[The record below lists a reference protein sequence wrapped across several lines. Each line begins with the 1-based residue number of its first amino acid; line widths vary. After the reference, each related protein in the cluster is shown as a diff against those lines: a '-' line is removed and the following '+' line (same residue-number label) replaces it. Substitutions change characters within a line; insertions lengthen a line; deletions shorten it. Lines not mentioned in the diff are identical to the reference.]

1 MTVPAA
7 AAVAPAGSASMLS
20 PLISPPIAAAHAAV
34 PRTMLDAVHRLQ
46 PPVRDLALLHLGW
59 SDAAPGTDLRLPGK
73 GLRSLFSVLAGD
85 MTGGD
90 PAAAVVAGAC
100 VELVHESSL
109 AYDDFMDGD
118 RLRRGRPAIWSE
130 HGVPAAILVGTSLF
144 TLAQQVLADGGAEFA
159 APATA
164 RWSRAMQD
172 LVLGQAQDVA
182 LERCAPSEL
191 RTAEWELMAERKTGS
206 LVGAA
211 MALGALSG
219 GADPEVADTFDR
231 IGRALGVAY
240 QIADDVLA
248 VWGDTELTGKPVALV
263 PSAKLYSL
271 VAVADSLDPAQPLDG
286 SVGVRELLEGT
297 PAREHSI
304 EAVRRLSN
312 RSLELLADCPDVSGT
327 GEALRAIISELVE
340 RSW

>member
-1 MTVPAA
+1 MTVPA
-7 AAVAPAGSASMLS
+7 VAGTAAGSASMLE

-34 PRTMLDAVHRLQ
+34 PRVMLDALGRLES
-46 PPVRDLALLHLGW
+46 PVRDLALQHLDW
-59 SDAAPGTDLRLPGK
+59 QDLAPGADVRLPGK

-85 MTGGD
+85 MAGGD
-90 PAAAVVAGAC
+90 PDAAVLAGAC

-109 AYDDFMDGD
+109 AYDDFMDDD
-118 RLRRGRPAIWSE
+118 RLRRGRPAIWSV

-144 TLAQQVLADGGAEFA
+144 TLAQQVLADGPADFRG
-159 APATA
+159 PATE
-164 RWSRAMQD
+164 RWARAMQD
-172 LVLGQAQDVA
+172 MVLGQAQDVA
-182 LERCAPSEL
+182 LEQRAPAEL

-211 MALGALSG
+211 MALGALAG
-219 GADPEVADTFDR
+219 GADTEVADAFDR

-248 VWGDTELTGKPVALV
+248 VWGDTELTGKPAVLV

-271 VAVADSLDPAQPLDG
+271 VAVADRLDPAHPLDG
-286 SVGVRELLEGT
+286 SVGVRELLAGT
-297 PAREHSI
+297 SAQERSI
-304 EAVRRLSN
+304 EAVRRLSR
-312 RSLELLADCPDVSGT
+312 RSLDLLADCPDRSGT
-327 GEALRAIISELVE
+327 GEALRAIIAKLVE